1 MVKYGGKSS
10 KLGRP
15 VTIKPCISYTNKI
28 YNMPLLT
35 QRSSHIQVYVRLLK
49 KSKHTFLEILR
60 FLYFLT
66 QLLRQKCVRE
76 KKVKKEYLFSYRISF
91 ICNIFY
97 QDILKIEWPVP
108 IWREV
113 HLSADQNFDIPNY
126 APGGWKKTPPVCIS
140 HINISYI

>member
-28 YNMPLLT
+28 YKMPLLT

-108 IWREV
+108 I
-113 HLSADQNFDIPNY
+113 
-126 APGGWKKTPPVCIS
+126 
-140 HINISYI
+140 